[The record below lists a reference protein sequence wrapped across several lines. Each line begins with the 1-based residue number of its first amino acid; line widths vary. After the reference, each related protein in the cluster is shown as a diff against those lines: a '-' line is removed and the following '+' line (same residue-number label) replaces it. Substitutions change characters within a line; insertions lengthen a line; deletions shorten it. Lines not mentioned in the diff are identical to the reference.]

1 MGILSGF
8 DRIVFRGMFRNL
20 LYSAG
25 MASYLNFKGILLK
38 DFDTFVYAQTNY
50 LRISLYKYVENM
62 KRPVIYLES
71 SSIRKEKKV
80 QEILHKNPIDT
91 GLICLLTCIEPCKSY
106 QIYKNPQSHIMELKS
121 RIGKCLFLYFYYR
134 HEGYGL
140 MHIAAEKP
148 QPIYYSARFSSQDAK
163 NYNTVYCSI
172 FNLFWLQVEML
183 QYANCGFFGCIRFL
197 SKIFE
202 KNEDFW
208 DYSIKRIQI
217 ERLL

>member
-1 MGILSGF
+1 MTNFIDKYRNKLAGILSGF

-91 GLICLLTCIEPCKSY
+91 GLICLLTCVEPCMSY
-106 QIYKNPQSHIMELKS
+106 QIYKNPQTHKLELKS
-121 RIGKCLFLYFYYR
+121 RIRKCLFLYFYYQ
-134 HEGYGL
+134 HEVYGL
-140 MHIAAEKP
+140 MHI
-148 QPIYYSARFSSQDAK
+148 R
-163 NYNTVYCSI
+163 
-172 FNLFWLQVEML
+172 LQTW
-183 QYANCGFFGCIRFL
+183 FPFT
-197 SKIFE
+197 
-202 KNEDFW
+202 
-208 DYSIKRIQI
+208 IQI
-217 ERLL
+217 CMNGREWLSRQMDTVGIAYEKDENCFIYLLFISFYRDHGYVVAGL